1 MRSSVSSGAA
11 AGADKATPATIVI
24 GSRED
29 MFQRIMRKLQH
40 QANYT
45 ESTVSLTQQVLGVPQ
60 LITQRDAQTPPA
72 PAQAQQDAAPRRLQ
86 AGMRAS
92 AVKAAGGAD
101 ADPTVDSLD
110 QVSSSPKSA
119 MLTISSTKDLDEE
132 EERKFGL
139 QPCPPTLRTVVEYV
153 RETIEEKLELAHI
166 GSLWEAMKYIF
177 ESRTMLDKL
186 LKEVAQ
192 HTHFQEVGGSDI
204 GGVGSGAGTAAT
216 RIHEM
221 YQELR
226 KVPVILPQA
235 SYAQD
240 ASGRFAPA
248 LKGQGDGAAGG
259 AKFLIHHPQ
268 PPRGSSS
275 TSGFGRAT
283 SPTET
288 TIGPTR
294 GSGLHHHHSITSPTH
309 HQSQAV
315 SVATGSMVATK
326 PELFVH
332 TVMAAKDKRDHELL
346 MKHLRRKTQ
355 WMESGVQTDENNLN
369 IILKEQYN
377 TLGKHCGDLEMELEN
392 KKGDIKTLTKKL
404 HDAKQLLSQKTKVV
418 EYLRGTLFKET
429 VLLRQQLAAA
439 HQRHLMMQQQQQL
452 LSQQMMSQV
461 SAIGSGGSGGGA
473 SFNSGLAMSTS
484 PAAGQPQFSATN
496 TQVVLPVLEEFDI
509 TAISSVIDLALL
521 GVEKNRA
528 MNRTTTEM
536 VKIAAASGGLLSEI
550 PASATNNDP
559 LLTANTEVQVTRL
572 REELQIRTMKWK
584 RELAAMRSKFAIVVN
599 EKNKQIKSIQTATDM
614 KNLRSILLTQI
625 GGLRD
630 EYAQLRKTIRETLS
644 SMRNGML
651 SNLAEVEYSIKLI
664 ADAMDISTEK
674 SKTVL
679 CQSELLKACHEL
691 FIPMLTLDYAVGSHR
706 WLQRHRPGDPLLHA
720 LQIRTTPD
728 VISTVAPELEGMHHV
743 YLALQKFV
751 VKHYQVPQIAN
762 PQTGA
767 ILVQL
772 IQSLLGDVNC
782 TPDLTHL
789 LRTSLQIEFE
799 LCRKIARLN
808 FKIKV
813 TTAKQKTAQDVA
825 VRALREMGIDSNAA
839 ASGPTQKVINRLALN
854 VTMLQTMR
862 GDAQRQRLSNAKEV
876 HRLWRE
882 SAMDPFRGRRPPKI
896 RDAILQAAA
905 PPMSGGV
912 GGPSISSSTGGQ
924 QLPAKAQSA
933 DQNPQIRKPA
943 RKGGALRGDAQA
955 PAPSFSE

>member
-1 MRSSVSSGAA
+1 
-11 AGADKATPATIVI
+11 
-24 GSRED
+24 

-40 QANYT
+40 QANYS

-60 LITQRDAQTPPA
+60 LVPLRDAQTPPA
-72 PAQAQQDAAPRRLQ
+72 PQQQDAAPPPHKLQ
-86 AGMRAS
+86 PGMRAGGGGG
-92 AVKAAGGAD
+92 AGGKNGMLSGMD
-101 ADPTVDSLD
+101 PSTTTDPTVDSLD
-110 QVSSSPKSA
+110 QQGSSSPKSA

-139 QPCPPTLRTVVEYV
+139 QPCPPTLRTVVEFV

-166 GSLWEAMKYIF
+166 GSLWEAMKCIF

-192 HTHFQEVGGSDI
+192 HTHFQEVGGSD
-204 GGVGSGAGTAAT
+204 GGGGGGMSSAAGTAAT

-235 SYAQD
+235 TYAQD
-240 ASGRFAPA
+240 ATGRYVPA
-248 LKGQGDGAAGG
+248 LKGQGEAGSGGGG
-259 AKFLIHHPQ
+259 AKLLAHHPQ
-268 PPRGSSS
+268 PPPRGGPNHSAV
-275 TSGFGRAT
+275 GRAT

-288 TIGPTR
+288 AIR
-294 GSGLHHHHSITSPTH
+294 GSGHHHHFQHSTSPTH
-309 HQSQAV
+309 HLHSAAAV
-315 SVATGSMVATK
+315 LASSSIVAQK
-326 PELFVH
+326 PEMFVH

-355 WMESGVQTDENNLN
+355 WMEAGVQTDENNLN
-369 IILKEQYN
+369 IILKEQYI

-392 KKGDIKTLTKKL
+392 KKGDIKTLTKKY

-439 HQRHLMMQQQQQL
+439 HQRHLMMQQQQQI

-461 SAIGSGGSGGGA
+461 SAIGSGGGGGGA
-473 SFNSGLAMSTS
+473 MSFNSTTGSITS
-484 PAAGQPQFSATN
+484 NNASPSGQQFSQTHSS
-496 TQVVLPVLEEFDI
+496 VVMPVIEEFDI

-528 MNRTTTEM
+528 MNRTTAEM

-625 GGLRD
+625 GSLRE
-630 EYAQLRKTIRETLS
+630 EYATLRRTIRETLS

-664 ADAMDISTEK
+664 SDAMDISTEK

-679 CQSELLKACHEL
+679 CQSELLKACHDL
-691 FIPMLTLDYAVGSHR
+691 FVPMLSLDYAVGSHR

-728 VISTVAPELEGMHHV
+728 VISTVAPELEGMHQV

-762 PQTGA
+762 PQTGT
-767 ILVQL
+767 ILVTL
-772 IQSLLGDVNC
+772 IQTLLGDINC

-799 LCRKIARLN
+799 LCRKLARLN

-839 ASGPTQKVINRLALN
+839 ASGPTQKVINRLVLN

-862 GDAQRQRLSNAKEV
+862 ADALRQRLSNAKEV

-896 RDAILQAAA
+896 RDIILQTAA
-905 PPMSGGV
+905 PMSGG
-912 GGPSISSSTGGQ
+912 GALGPSPTSSSGGAQ
-924 QLPAKAQSA
+924 QFPSSKAQSA
-933 DQNPQIRKPA
+933 PEQHPRKAAAA
-943 RKGGALRGDAQA
+943 RKGGAQRGDAQA